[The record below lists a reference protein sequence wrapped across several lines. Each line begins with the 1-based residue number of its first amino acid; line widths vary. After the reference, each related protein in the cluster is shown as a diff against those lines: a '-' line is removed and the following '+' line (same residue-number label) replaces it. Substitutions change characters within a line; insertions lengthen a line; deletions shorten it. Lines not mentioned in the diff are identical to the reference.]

1 MSKAVI
7 FALFGSFVLN
17 HGLYAQSEKVRH
29 ERAVATELD
38 VQRQELLTLEKENVH
53 ASMQH
58 NSTFVRRV
66 YSDDFVG
73 VVASGEMVDR
83 NALAGMVQT
92 SSAVYSTF
100 LVTGIQIRVFEA
112 TSVVTCTWTARGTE
126 AGRKFDRQYRVL
138 HVYLNGV
145 GGWKVVASQEMLLP
159 G

>member
-1 MSKAVI
+1 MQKFAITLI
-7 FALFGSFVLN
+7 F
-17 HGLYAQSEKVRH
+17 GLLLLIPGLPAQNMRELH

-38 VQRQELLTLEKENVH
+38 VERQELMTLEKENIH
-53 ASMQH
+53 ARMQH

-66 YSDDFVG
+66 YSDDFTG
-73 VVASGEMVDR
+73 TLPTGEMVDR
-83 NALAGMVQT
+83 NALASVVQT
-92 SSAVYSTF
+92 SSAIYSTF
-100 LVTGIQIRVFEA
+100 LVTDIHIRIFEA

>member
-1 MSKAVI
+1 MRKVLISVLI
-7 FALFGSFVLN
+7 GLFFLN
-17 HGLYAQSEKVRH
+17 AGLRAQSLRARH

-38 VQRQELLTLEKENVH
+38 VERQELLTLEKETVH
-53 ASMQH
+53 ALMQH

-66 YSDDFVG
+66 YSDDFTG
-73 VVASGEMVDR
+73 VLASGEVVDR
-83 NALAGMVQT
+83 NALANAVQT

-100 LVTGIQIRVFEA
+100 LVTDIHIQIFEA

-126 AGRKFDRQYRVL
+126 VGRKFDRQYRVL

-145 GGWKVVASQEMLLP
+145 GGWKVVASQEMQLP